1 MILVRYNA
9 DGTLDTSFGRAA
21 GITWTPIGDVAF
33 GNAVAQQ
40 PDGKL
45 VVAGETG
52 QSAPPSWRIV
62 VARYLDAS
70 VGGVR
75 RPHRGA
81 PRPRSP
87 QRGRRVGRRST
98 RASPTWPPTP
108 PGSASPDVSK
118 GAAGRSRPAGGT
130 GRRAV
135 AADPSVAVRPSAA
148 SSGRPASA
156 PTQGTCAISARAPAS
171 RGAAVSHAT
180 PSDGER
186 APRRAALS
194 GQGHEER

>member
-45 VVAGETG
+45 VVVGETG

-75 RPHRGA
+75 RPTAAHGVRRG
-81 PRPRSP
+81 
-87 QRGRRVGRRST
+87 QDRRSGEEE
-98 RASPTWPPTP
+98 S
-108 PGSASPDVSK
+108 
-118 GAAGRSRPAGGT
+118 GRSGLPREGRPC
-130 GRRAV
+130 
-135 AADPSVAVRPSAA
+135 
-148 SSGRPASA
+148 GRPA
-156 PTQGTCAISARAPAS
+156 
-171 RGAAVSHAT
+171 
-180 PSDGER
+180 
-186 APRRAALS
+186 
-194 GQGHEER
+194 